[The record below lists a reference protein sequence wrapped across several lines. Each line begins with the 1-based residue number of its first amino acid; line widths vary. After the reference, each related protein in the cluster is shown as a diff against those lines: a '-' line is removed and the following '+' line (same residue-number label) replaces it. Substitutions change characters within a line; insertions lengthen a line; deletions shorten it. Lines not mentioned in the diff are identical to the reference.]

1 MLAVMVAIRAPY
13 RSSRSQPIRRYTS
26 RELIGSVPLPV
37 PWGGELGSFSR
48 DFALGETESGS
59 IRWDQH
65 GNGDPDMSTQ
75 FYTED
80 QQATSQQI
88 TGQQITGQH
97 GARQQGGGPRWFR
110 IWSVIIG
117 TTVAVALIALAAA
130 SLSHSHSSQAPAP
143 AGTPTSTAAPAQPT
157 TPAQPI
163 SPAQPTTPVTPVH
176 PVQPS
181 AAVVKLQQKL
191 GQLNYY
197 EGPDDGIM
205 GPQTAQ
211 AI

>member
-1 MLAVMVAIRAPY
+1 
-13 RSSRSQPIRRYTS
+13 
-26 RELIGSVPLPV
+26 
-37 PWGGELGSFSR
+37 
-48 DFALGETESGS
+48 
-59 IRWDQH
+59 
-65 GNGDPDMSTQ
+65 MSTQ

-88 TGQQITGQH
+88 TGQQITGQQITGQH
-97 GARQQGGGPRWFR
+97 AARRQGGGPRWFR

-181 AAVVKLQQKL
+181 ASVVKLQQEL

-197 EGPDDGIM
+197 EGKDDGIM
-205 GPQTAQ
+205 GPQTTQ
-211 AI
+211 AITYLQRDAGLPQTGQMNAATQAALARFLVHGNTQMGR